1 METYYKDVSPTYV
14 PPKSYVRYRR
24 PTQEELYSNLEYV
37 VDAEDEVWLHNNAKF
52 GGASVKVDAK
62 KRTRNEVE
70 DDKGVFQLPLGMLKT
85 MLDVME
91 KATAFDAI
99 ITMD

>member
-1 METYYKDVSPTYV
+1 M
-14 PPKSYVRYRR
+14 
-24 PTQEELYSNLEYV
+24 EYV
-37 VDAEDEVWLHNNAKF
+37 VYAEDEVWLHNNAKL

-62 KRTRNEVE
+62 KRTRNEV
-70 DDKGVFQLPLGMLKT
+70 DYDKKGVFQLPLGMLKT

-91 KATAFDAI
+91 KVTAFDAI